1 MRLWKNLGD
10 DYFIRENAKTIAW
23 HTRTILNHQ
32 IDGPL
37 VAISETS
44 FSAFE
49 GGTQVF
55 VYTQDKANL
64 FAALC
69 AILGQLRLDIQDARI
84 ITTEDGY
91 SMDTF
96 VVLDTNGNTINQTP
110 ALLQK
115 LQQRLTHALKYPDE
129 FAYIVQQRQPRT
141 HKLFNQPSIVSLSN
155 PEGRSWT
162 RLELSS
168 ADRPGLLAKVGLV
181 FMRLGISIQ
190 KAKIQSIGGRVD
202 DVFFI
207 TLDNG
212 ERIID
217 HNLLK
222 TLEDDICSVLD
233 K

>member
-1 MRLWKNLGD
+1 
-10 DYFIRENAKTIAW
+10 
-23 HTRTILNHQ
+23 
-32 IDGPL
+32 

-55 VYTQDKANL
+55 VYTQDRANL

-69 AILGQLRLDIQDARI
+69 AILGQLQLSIQDARI

-96 VVLDTNGNTINQTP
+96 IVLDANGTTINQTP
-110 ALLQK
+110 ALLAQ
-115 LQQRLTHALKYPDE
+115 LQLRLTQALQDPMDFGYLVE
-129 FAYIVQQRQPRT
+129 QRQPRT

-155 PEGRSWT
+155 PPGRSWT

-168 ADRPGLLAKVGLV
+168 ADRQGLLAEVGLV
-181 FMRLGISIQ
+181 FMRLGISVQ
-190 KAKIQSIGGRVD
+190 KAKIQSIGGRVE

-207 TLDNG
+207 TLSNG
-212 ERIID
+212 ERIVD
-217 HNLLK
+217 QSLLQ
-222 TLEDDICSVLD
+222 TLEDKICTALD
-233 K
+233 S